1 MALSFNGNSVTSNY
15 LPLRM
20 ISPRKCFCKLLDSGR
35 HLKGSVSVYSP
46 PVLLCRR
53 RGFASILRSTS
64 AISLQPAN
72 YEFSD
77 SATELELRIP
87 LKEEA
92 VRYSEGIL
100 VDADESSLI
109 IKFRSHSSVQ
119 TLMEVGN
126 LYDKIKPSET
136 IWYIDEDQLVVN
148 LKKHDTDLKWPDIM
162 ETWESLSTGVMQLLK
177 GTSIYTVGHSNEMNW
192 EVAKKLASGLGYA
205 PLNTSELL
213 ETIAK
218 RSIDTWVASEGV
230 DPVAEAEGAI
240 LESLSSHARAVVATL
255 GGFNGAA
262 GRADKWRHLYSGF
275 TVWLDL
281 SETTENSAEEVA
293 RNVQNS
299 DKHGYSNA
307 DVIVRLEQWDKTL
320 SQIAAQACLSALK
333 RLILSD
339 KQLPGKK
346 SLYIRLGCRGDW
358 PNIEPPGY
366 DPSKAV
372 EGSS

>member
-1 MALSFNGNSVTSNY
+1 MALSFISNSVTRNY
-15 LPLRM
+15 LPFQ
-20 ISPRKCFCKLLDSGR
+20 IPSPRKSLCKLLDSSR
-35 HLKGSVSVYSP
+35 HLKDAVPVCSP
-46 PVLLCRR
+46 PALFCRSQ
-53 RGFASILRSTS
+53 GFASLRRSAS

-87 LKEEA
+87 LMGDA
-92 VRYSEGIL
+92 FRYSEGIL
-100 VDADESSLI
+100 VDTDESSLI
-109 IKFRSHSSVQ
+109 IKFRSPSSVQ

-126 LYDKIKPSET
+126 LYDRIKPAET

-148 LKKHDTDLKWPDIM
+148 LKKHDPDLKWPDIM

-177 GTSIYTVGHSNEMNW
+177 GTSIYTVGNSSEMNW
-192 EVAKKLASGLGYA
+192 EVAKQLASGLGYA

-213 ETIAK
+213 ETIA
-218 RSIDTWVASEGV
+218 RQSIDTWIASEGA
-230 DPVAEAEGAI
+230 DSVAEAEGAI

-255 GGFNGAA
+255 GGSNGAA
-262 GRADKWRHLYSGF
+262 GRADKWRHLYAGF

-281 SETTENSAEEVA
+281 SEASEKSAEEVA
-293 RNVQNS
+293 RNVQSS

-307 DVIVRLEQWDKTL
+307 DVIVRLEQWDSNL

-372 EGSS
+372 EESS